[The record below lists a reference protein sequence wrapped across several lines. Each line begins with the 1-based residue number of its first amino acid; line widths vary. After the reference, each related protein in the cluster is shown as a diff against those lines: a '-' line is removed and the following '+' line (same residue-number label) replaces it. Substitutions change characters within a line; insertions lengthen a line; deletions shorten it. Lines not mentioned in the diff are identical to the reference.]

1 MYNYF
6 VIKIVLYYILLLGE
20 IKINKLISIVVPVYN
35 KEPFIERCVQ
45 SLVDLEMDHTQIEA
59 IFVDDLSS
67 DRSYEILQYYEK
79 KYDFI
84 KCVQLE
90 EIQAVHLNLVMWVS
104 RLQMESIL
112 HYWMPTTG

>member
-1 MYNYF
+1 M
-6 VIKIVLYYILLLGE
+6 
-20 IKINKLISIVVPVYN
+20 
-35 KEPFIERCVQ
+35 Q

-90 EIQAVHLNLVMWVS
+90 ENCPSQPRNVGIEVANGEYIALLDADDWLDSKGFPKLVF
-104 RLQMESIL
+104 
-112 HYWMPTTG
+112 TDG

>member
-1 MYNYF
+1 M
-6 VIKIVLYYILLLGE
+6 
-20 IKINKLISIVVPVYN
+20 
-35 KEPFIERCVQ
+35 Q

>member
-1 MYNYF
+1 MLF
-6 VIKIVLYYILLLGE
+6 RE

-90 EIQAVHLNLVMWVS
+90 ENSGSPSQPRNVGIEVANG
-104 RLQMESIL
+104 SIL